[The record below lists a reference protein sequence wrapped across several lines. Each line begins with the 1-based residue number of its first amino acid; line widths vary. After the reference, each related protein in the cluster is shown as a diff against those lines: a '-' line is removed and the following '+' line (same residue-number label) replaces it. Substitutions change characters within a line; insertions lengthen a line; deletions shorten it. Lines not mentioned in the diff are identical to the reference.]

1 MLDHGQANPH
11 AGIMINRL
19 LTFLRPLLSA
29 NLPWA
34 NFFTVLRLALIPM
47 IVGLLAIA
55 AGWSGWLAWF
65 LFLVAAAS
73 DWLDG
78 YLARRLQQQS
88 AFGICLDPIA
98 DKVLVLVV
106 LMTLLTLQQLPA
118 IALIPVA
125 LILTREVL
133 VAGLR
138 EFLALRQLPMPVTY
152 LAKVKTTLQLLCLT
166 LLLLPI
172 PSAQAGGQW
181 LLWISAA
188 VTAYTGL
195 QYAWQARKHM
205 GLAL

>member
-1 MLDHGQANPH
+1 MLDHRLANPH
-11 AGIMINRL
+11 ADAMTKRFFMFCS
-19 LTFLRPLLSA
+19 TLLSP

-106 LMTLLTLQQLPA
+106 LITLLTLQQLPA
-118 IALIPVA
+118 IALIPVG

-152 LAKVKTTLQLLCLT
+152 LAKIKTALQLLCLT
-166 LLLLPI
+166 LLLLPL
-172 PSAQAGGQW
+172 PSAQVGGQW

-195 QYAWQARKHM
+195 QYAWQAKKHM